1 MRHERVGSRTKTLIA
16 LSLLLVAGGLSVW
29 AAAEQQAASKN
40 TALTEQEAGHIR
52 HTLERLSAN
61 QEQILTA
68 LQDIEAELQ
77 AVKVRV
83 TR

>member
-1 MRHERVGSRTKTLIA
+1 MWRARVGRRTKALIA
-16 LSLLLVAGGLSVW
+16 LSLLLAAGGLSVW
-29 AAAEQQAASKN
+29 AAGEPPLKGSILSAQDAD
-40 TALTEQEAGHIR
+40 HIR

-68 LQDIEAELQ
+68 LHDIEAELQ
-77 AVKVRV
+77 VVKVRV

>member
-1 MRHERVGSRTKTLIA
+1 MWRERVGSRAKALIA
-16 LSLLLVAGGLSVW
+16 LSLLLAAGGLSVW

-40 TALTEQEAGHIR
+40 TTLTEQEADHIR
-52 HTLERLSAN
+52 HTLERLSTN

-77 AVKVRV
+77 VVKVRV

>member
-1 MRHERVGSRTKTLIA
+1 MGRRIVEIRLPVLMA
-16 LSLLLVAGGLSVW
+16 LSLLLAAGGLSVW
-29 AAAEQQAASKN
+29 AAGEQTSKGSLLSGQD
-40 TALTEQEAGHIR
+40 ADRIR

-61 QEQILTA
+61 QEQILTV

-77 AVKVRV
+77 VVKVRV